1 MLNTLRFFGLLDV
14 LSIILMNQQVYSIGV
29 NYNNIPDQT
38 PSKIRIALLMLNYL
52 LLFVSATGLL
62 MLRKFGLITY
72 YIRFPIRLMVWVF
85 SFGFLTIASEYLG
98 NPGIAQWLLRLVVVL
113 EFFRLYFSI
122 RIHRAW
128 FRTNS

>member
-1 MLNTLRFFGLLDV
+1 
-14 LSIILMNQQVYSIGV
+14 MNQQVYSIGI
-29 NYNNIPDQT
+29 NYNNIPDPT

-72 YIRFPIRLMVWVF
+72 YIQFPLRLMAWVF
-85 SFGFLTIASEYLG
+85 SFGFLTITSEYL
-98 NPGIAQWLLRLVVVL
+98 NIPGLSQWLLRFVVVL

-122 RIHRAW
+122 RIHRSW
-128 FRTNS
+128 FRTN